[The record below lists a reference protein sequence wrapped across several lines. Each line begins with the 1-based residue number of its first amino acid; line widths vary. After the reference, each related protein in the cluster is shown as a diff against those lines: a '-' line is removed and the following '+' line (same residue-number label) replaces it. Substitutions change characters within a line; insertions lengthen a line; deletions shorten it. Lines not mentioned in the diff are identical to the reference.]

1 MKSGFI
7 ASTTLLSLLLSGYA
21 LAENHCSEPVSDWQ
35 PRETLRQRVEQ
46 QYGWSVQ
53 RIKVDDGCYELKGLD
68 RKGNAIEASYSPASL
83 HLHTLQIRF
92 RDDGDGDGDARD
104 YLGSPLTE

>member
-7 ASTTLLSLLLSGYA
+7 ASAALLSLLLGGYA
-21 LAENHCSEPVSDWQ
+21 LADDDCSDPVSDWQ
-35 PRETLRQRVEQ
+35 PRDTLRQKVEQ

-53 RIKVDDGCYELKGLD
+53 RIKVDDGCYELKALD

-83 HLHTLQIRF
+83 RLHTLQIRF
-92 RDDGDGDGDARD
+92 RDGGDAAD
-104 YLGSPLTE
+104 YLARPLTE

>member
-7 ASTTLLSLLLSGYA
+7 AHAALLSLLLSGFA
-21 LAENHCSEPVSDWQ
+21 RADDNCSDPVSDWQ
-35 PRETLRQRVEQ
+35 PRETLRQQVER

-83 HLHTLQIRF
+83 RLRMLEIHF
-92 RDDGDGDGDARD
+92 RDDGDARD

>member
-7 ASTTLLSLLLSGYA
+7 AHTALLSLLLSGYA
-21 LAENHCSEPVSDWQ
+21 LADDDCSDPVSDWQ
-35 PRETLRQRVEQ
+35 PRDTLRQQVER

-83 HLHTLQIRF
+83 RLRTLEIHF
-92 RDDGDGDGDARD
+92 RDDGDARD

>member
-7 ASTTLLSLLLSGYA
+7 AHAALLSLLLSGFA
-21 LAENHCSEPVSDWQ
+21 VADDDCSDPVSDWQ
-35 PRETLRQRVEQ
+35 PRETLRQQVER

-68 RKGNAIEASYSPASL
+68 R
-83 HLHTLQIRF
+83 
-92 RDDGDGDGDARD
+92 
-104 YLGSPLTE
+104 

>member
-7 ASTTLLSLLLSGYA
+7 AHAALLSLLLSGFA
-21 LAENHCSEPVSDWQ
+21 MADDDDDCSDPVSDWQ
-35 PRETLRQRVEQ
+35 PRETLRQQVER

-68 RKGNAIEASYSPASL
+68 RKGNTIEASYSPASL
-83 HLHTLQIRF
+83 RLRTLEIHF
-92 RDDGDGDGDARD
+92 RDDGDARD

>member
-1 MKSGFI
+1 MKSAFI
-7 ASTTLLSLLLSGYA
+7 VSTALLGALLGTHV
-21 LAENHCSEPVSDWQ
+21 LADEDCSEPVSDWQ
-35 PRETLRQRVEQ
+35 PRETLRQHVEQ

-83 HLHTLQIRF
+83 RLRTLEIHF
-92 RDDGDGDGDARD
+92 RDDGDARD

>member
-7 ASTTLLSLLLSGYA
+7 AHATLLSLLLSCYA
-21 LAENHCSEPVSDWQ
+21 LADDDCSDPVSDWQ
-35 PRETLRQRVEQ
+35 PRETLRQQVER

-83 HLHTLQIRF
+83 RLRTLEIQF
-92 RDDGDGDGDARD
+92 RDDGDAKE
-104 YLGSPLTE
+104 YLGSPITE

>member
-7 ASTTLLSLLLSGYA
+7 AHAALLSLMLSGYA
-21 LAENHCSEPVSDWQ
+21 LADDCSDPVSDWQ
-35 PRETLRQRVEQ
+35 PRENLREQVER

-83 HLHTLQIRF
+83 RLRTFEIHFL
-92 RDDGDGDGDARD
+92 DDGDARD
-104 YLGSPLTE
+104 YLGTPLTE